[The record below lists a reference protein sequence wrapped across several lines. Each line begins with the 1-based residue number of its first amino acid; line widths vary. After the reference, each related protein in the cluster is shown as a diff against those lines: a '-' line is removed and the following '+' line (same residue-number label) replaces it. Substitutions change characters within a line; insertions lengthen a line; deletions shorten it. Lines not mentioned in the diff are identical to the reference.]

1 MKFYRAA
8 PLNAIPAGQADPGG
22 AGPGG
27 SAELGGA
34 VIAIRLADLVSPAG
48 LAAKAGRTALVVA
61 GTPRI
66 RAGEQLVFV
75 KVAAVAPAVVRRD
88 GKVQAG
94 GHPADHARLGALE
107 QQLDELAGPGVIDEI
122 AAQATLEGK
131 VKGKA
136 RRSMTAA
143 SAIRA
148 TVLMA
153 LTPDADY
160 AGVLSAVFGD
170 LVLVP
175 WQRPFQVP
183 TPKVLGTWR
192 ATLGPAPLA
201 RLQTRLLAAVGGEHR
216 DRDYRAVRV
225 GELRLGSIDGS
236 VTRVPDT
243 PANRKAFGSAGTA
256 DDSGPYPQVRDLLAG
271 DASTRAT
278 LAVVSGPS
286 GGAKAEGEQRLL
298 DTMITRHPEV
308 FTSDRIWVLDRNFP
322 GADRVARML
331 ATGTHVL
338 IRVKSDLALPRTG
351 GFLPDGSYYSYLT
364 GGGGRWCLKVRV
376 IEYHVTVDGQDVPEM
391 FCLIT
396 DLHDHAAYP
405 AAQLAGAYAW
415 RWTGSETAL
424 KEAKSAIAGAG
435 PSAGPIL
442 RSGTPALITQE
453 HAAWICGTELVRAL
467 ARAAARQAAPARK
480 GRLAGQPVQPRHISF
495 TAARRAGL
503 DGTRS
508 GAATASLPPAITAA
522 LHHGTLH
529 DLGKR
534 RVITGRNRHRDRKT
548 KTRPAFP
555 AAGRAI
561 TTRTAAAHVSVC
573 ATAAA

>member
-1 MKFYRAA
+1 VKFYRAA
-8 PLNAIPAGQADPGG
+8 PLNTIPAGQG
-22 AGPGG
+22 AP
-27 SAELGGA
+27 AEPGGA

-48 LAAKAGRTALVVA
+48 PAVHAGRTALVVA

-75 KVAAVAPAVVRRD
+75 KVVAAAPAVVRRD

-122 AAQATLEGK
+122 AARAALPGK

-143 SAIRA
+143 AAIRA
-148 TVLMA
+148 TILMA
-153 LTPDADY
+153 LMPDADY
-160 AGVLSAVFGD
+160 AGVLAAVFGD
-170 LVLVP
+170 LALVP
-175 WQRPFQVP
+175 WQRVFQVP
-183 TPKVLGTWR
+183 TAKVLGTWR
-192 ATLGPAPLA
+192 AALGPAPLA
-201 RLQTRLLAAVGGEHR
+201 ALQARLLTAVGGEHR
-216 DRDYRAVRV
+216 DHDYRAVHV
-225 GELRLGSIDGS
+225 GELHLGSIDGS

-243 PANRKAFGSAGTA
+243 PACRQAFGSAGTA
-256 DDSGPYPQVRDLLAG
+256 DDSAPYPQVRDLLAG

-278 LAVVSGPS
+278 LAVVCGPS

-298 DTMITRHPEV
+298 DTMITRYPEV

-351 GFLPDGSYYSYLT
+351 GFLPDGSYCSYLT

-376 IEYHVTVDGQDVPEM
+376 IEYHVTIDGQDVPEM

-405 AAQLAGAYAW
+405 AAQLAAAYAW

-442 RSGTPALITQE
+442 RSKTPELIDQE

-480 GRLAGQPVQPRHISF
+480 GRNAGQPVQPRHISF
-495 TAARRAGL
+495 TAARRTGL
-503 DGTRS
+503 DSTRS
-508 GAATASLPPAITAA
+508 GAATASLPPATTAA
-522 LHHGTLH
+522 LHRGTLH

-534 RVITGRNRHRDRKT
+534 RIITGRNRHRDRKT
-548 KTRPAFP
+548 KTRQPFP
-555 AAGRAI
+555 AAGRGV
-561 TTRTAAAHVSVC
+561 TTRTAAAQVSVC
-573 ATAAA
+573 APAAA